1 MCKEYILHSLRKIEE
16 TLVRIISNSE
26 NIITVDDYYKA
37 TSKNCFASDLWNADF
52 VDVANTRKS

>member
-37 TSKNCFASDLWNADF
+37 TSKNCFASDLRNF
-52 VDVANTRKS
+52 LEEIPTFF

>member
-26 NIITVDDYYKA
+26 NIITVDDYWQLLKIPR
-37 TSKNCFASDLWNADF
+37 SK
-52 VDVANTRKS
+52 